1 VGFGAWPDAQR
12 VAALAAPAE
21 LVATP
26 GPATEAYEQAYLR
39 YRQLYLPIAAAL
51 SG

>member
-1 VGFGAWPDAQR
+1 M
-12 VAALAAPAE
+12 AAPAE

-26 GPATEAYEQAYLR
+26 GLASEAYEHAYLR
-39 YRQLYLPIAAAL
+39 YRELYLPIAAAL